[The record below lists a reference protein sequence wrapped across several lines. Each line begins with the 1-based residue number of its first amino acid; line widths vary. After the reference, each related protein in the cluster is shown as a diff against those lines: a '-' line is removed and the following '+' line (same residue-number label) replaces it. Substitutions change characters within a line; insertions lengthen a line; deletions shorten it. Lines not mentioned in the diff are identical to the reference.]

1 MNAAPPP
8 GPRAL
13 AKILGAP
20 PPTPEQ
26 ARIIAHPLTPLLVV
40 AGAGSGKTAT
50 MSQRVVHLVVRGEV
64 RPDQVLGL
72 TFTRR
77 ATAELDQRVAAR
89 LARLA
94 GSGLVRLDEEAGA
107 TIATYNAFAGSLVRE
122 HGLRIGVDPDST
134 LITGARAWQI
144 AMRLIEERT
153 APLPV
158 DRPGA
163 AASILLAL
171 EGALSE
177 NLLTVDEA
185 AGRIDELVA
194 LMEDIG
200 SVRGC
205 KTLVRGAPEALTARL
220 GMLEA
225 VAAYRDY
232 KRRHALLD
240 FGDQIALG
248 CRIAEEAPE
257 VARQL
262 RERHR
267 AVLLDEFQDTSVA
280 QIRLLSALFA
290 GSGVTAV
297 GDPNQ
302 AIYGWRGAS
311 AGALDAF
318 HERFNPDGAAG
329 SPVLPLSVAW
339 RNDRAILRAANVT
352 SSPLR
357 HRDARPADSGA
368 AHIPVEELRPRPG
381 ADGAREGRVV
391 GAFVQ
396 DPLQE
401 ARTIAA
407 FMEDRWGP
415 DAEMAVLCR
424 TRAQIAPIAEALEE
438 RGVPYE
444 VIGLG
449 GMLDV
454 PEVAD
459 VRAALTVAADPE
471 RGDRLMRLL
480 TGQGLGATDLAALA
494 ALARDQVR
502 AQRRR
507 DAEAAEAAEAADTAG
522 ADAAGADGDAER
534 ETPLLSEA
542 IEALARQGDSG
553 GRVPG
558 APGLS
563 GAGARAAVRLAR
575 ALRRVRAGLA
585 LPLPDLVVLTEQ
597 ALGLDI
603 EVAARVGNPL
613 GRRALDRFRQ
623 VAEQFAAQVD
633 RPDPAGFLA
642 WLDAAEERENGMEAP
657 RVEPEPGAV
666 QLLTIHA
673 AKGLEWDAVAVAG
686 LVEQVFPSY
695 RARAREDLAV
705 ADRGWM
711 TDAQELPHPLRADA
725 RILPPFAPLARAAA
739 GLEAAAIKDA
749 WEDYTLA
756 LGRFA
761 LAEERRLAYVALTRA
776 RHDLLLTGSHLA
788 GRATSPRPMSRFLA
802 ELVRRDLVDPYGPG
816 WQDYDEDRPNSL
828 AASGATGVWP
838 PPEPDGVRGI
848 RARARRRAAA
858 RVAAARAAGAGLG
871 GGLAGADPIADQW
884 EADAR
889 LLLAERSRRREQAPS
904 VRLPDH
910 LPATRV
916 DDLRAD
922 RGAFAL
928 DLRRPLP
935 PEPSPAGRLG
945 TVFHDAVA
953 LRLAAR
959 GQLLTLA
966 EAGVP
971 DTLDPAGRRTLERW
985 LKTACELPL
994 LQDYVLEDT
1003 ETELELALGATTLR
1017 CRLDAVFRGPDGT
1030 WLVVD
1035 WKTGWQRAPVDQLSV
1050 YVHALAAH
1058 RGVGAE
1064 SVRAAYVYV
1073 NRPGGLV
1080 DELGAADLLPL
1091 DEIEASLR
1099 VEED

>member
-13 AKILGAP
+13 AKILGVP

-107 TIATYNAFAGSLVRE
+107 VIATYNAFAGSLVRE

-144 AMRLIEERT
+144 AVRIVEERT

-163 AASILLAL
+163 AASVLLAL

-185 AGRIDELVA
+185 AERLDELVA
-194 LMEDIG
+194 LMEG
-200 SVRGC
+200 VASVRGC
-205 KTLVRGAPEALTARL
+205 RTLVRGAPEALTARL

-357 HRDARPADSGA
+357 HRDARPGDPEV

-407 FMEDRWGP
+407 FMEERWGP

-471 RGDRLMRLL
+471 RGERLMRLL
-480 TGQGLGATDLAALA
+480 TDQGA
-494 ALARDQVR
+494 
-502 AQRRR
+502 
-507 DAEAAEAAEAADTAG
+507 
-522 ADAAGADGDAER
+522 
-534 ETPLLSEA
+534 
-542 IEALARQGDSG
+542 
-553 GRVPG
+553 
-558 APGLS
+558 
-563 GAGARAAVRLAR
+563 
-575 ALRRVRAGLA
+575 
-585 LPLPDLVVLTEQ
+585 
-597 ALGLDI
+597 
-603 EVAARVGNPL
+603 
-613 GRRALDRFRQ
+613 
-623 VAEQFAAQVD
+623 
-633 RPDPAGFLA
+633 
-642 WLDAAEERENGMEAP
+642 
-657 RVEPEPGAV
+657 
-666 QLLTIHA
+666 
-673 AKGLEWDAVAVAG
+673 
-686 LVEQVFPSY
+686 
-695 RARAREDLAV
+695 
-705 ADRGWM
+705 
-711 TDAQELPHPLRADA
+711 
-725 RILPPFAPLARAAA
+725 
-739 GLEAAAIKDA
+739 
-749 WEDYTLA
+749 
-756 LGRFA
+756 
-761 LAEERRLAYVALTRA
+761 
-776 RHDLLLTGSHLA
+776 
-788 GRATSPRPMSRFLA
+788 
-802 ELVRRDLVDPYGPG
+802 
-816 WQDYDEDRPNSL
+816 
-828 AASGATGVWP
+828 
-838 PPEPDGVRGI
+838 EPDRK
-848 RARARRRAAA
+848 
-858 RVAAARAAGAGLG
+858 
-871 GGLAGADPIADQW
+871 
-884 EADAR
+884 
-889 LLLAERSRRREQAPS
+889 S
-904 VRLPDH
+904 V
-910 LPATRV
+910 V
-916 DDLRAD
+916 
-922 RGAFAL
+922 
-928 DLRRPLP
+928 
-935 PEPSPAGRLG
+935 
-945 TVFHDAVA
+945 
-953 LRLAAR
+953 
-959 GQLLTLA
+959 
-966 EAGVP
+966 
-971 DTLDPAGRRTLERW
+971 
-985 LKTACELPL
+985 
-994 LQDYVLEDT
+994 
-1003 ETELELALGATTLR
+1003 
-1017 CRLDAVFRGPDGT
+1017 
-1030 WLVVD
+1030 
-1035 WKTGWQRAPVDQLSV
+1035 
-1050 YVHALAAH
+1050 
-1058 RGVGAE
+1058 
-1064 SVRAAYVYV
+1064 
-1073 NRPGGLV
+1073 
-1080 DELGAADLLPL
+1080 
-1091 DEIEASLR
+1091 
-1099 VEED
+1099 